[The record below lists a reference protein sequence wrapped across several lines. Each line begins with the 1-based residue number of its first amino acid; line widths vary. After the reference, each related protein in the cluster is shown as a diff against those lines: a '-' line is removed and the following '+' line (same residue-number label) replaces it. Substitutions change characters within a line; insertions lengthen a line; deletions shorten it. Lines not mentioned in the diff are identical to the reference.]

1 MLKLRRLLG
10 KKQDIDEI
18 KQDIDNIPETLIED
32 IILEEQKELGKVRKT
47 TTSYLRSRYGSAI
60 VDRTLRR
67 LDKRRQR
74 GQEPEG
80 PEENETF
87 SLSDLANLLKSGTK
101 KVDSL

>member
-10 KKQDIDEI
+10 KKQDIDDI

-47 TTSYLRSRYGSAI
+47 TTNYLRSKYGSAI

-74 GQEPEG
+74 GQEPE
-80 PEENETF
+80 ENETF
-87 SLSDLANLLKSGTK
+87 SLSDLTNLLKSGTK

>member
-1 MLKLRRLLG
+1 MLKLKRLLG

-47 TTSYLRSRYGSAI
+47 TTSYLRSKYGSAI

-74 GQEPEG
+74 GQEPDEV
-80 PEENETF
+80 EKNETF
-87 SLSDLANLLKSGTK
+87 SLNDLVNLLKSGTK